1 MMEALNL
8 PELTFDERR
17 HIYKLNGV
25 ALPSVTTVMKPLSGD
40 VYGNI
45 DKAILDRAAKRGTA
59 VHNAIENY
67 VKFGIEDIP
76 PEHEGYFNGFLDWF
90 KEHKVVPYGTEVKL
104 YHKSLLYAGTADMLA
119 QVDGV
124 DMLID
129 FKTSASV
136 QSMLCGVQLEAYS
149 RAYCTHAGVSEFG
162 EAIIH
167 LKKDG
172 TYEMLPFGDDAT
184 ECWRVFTALM
194 TVRNYKQ
201 KYAKGR

>member
-1 MMEALNL
+1 MMEVLNL

-76 PEHEGYFNGFLDWF
+76 PEHDGYFNGFLDWF

-124 DMLID
+124 DRLWRCVRRHD
-129 FKTSASV
+129 HCERHESPFVCHRKTVHCIAN
-136 QSMLCGVQLEAYS
+136 CNA
-149 RAYCTHAGVSEFG
+149 
-162 EAIIH
+162 
-167 LKKDG
+167 
-172 TYEMLPFGDDAT
+172 
-184 ECWRVFTALM
+184 
-194 TVRNYKQ
+194 
-201 KYAKGR
+201 

>member
-1 MMEALNL
+1 MMEALEL

-40 VYGNI
+40 VYGSI
-45 DKAILDRAAKRGTA
+45 DKAVLDRAAKRGTA
-59 VHNAIENY
+59 VHNAIENF

-76 PEHEGYFNGFLDWF
+76 PEHEGYFNGFLRWYED
-90 KEHKVVPYGTEVKL
+90 HKVVPYGTEIKL
-104 YHKSLLYAGTADMLA
+104 YHKGLLYAGTADMLA
-119 QVDGV
+119 EVDGV
-124 DMLID
+124 DTLID

-149 RAYCTHAGVSEFG
+149 RAYCSHLGVAEFG
-162 EAIIH
+162 EAIVH

-172 TYEMLPFGDDAT
+172 TYEMIPFGDSAT

-201 KYAKGR
+201 KFAKGR